1 MTWGRQNTEADAHAQ
16 LSYALEERG
25 INFIDTAGTRARAGT
40 RTHAWRADNNSHTA
54 SVALR
59 TRL

>member
-25 INFIDTAGTRARAGT
+25 INFIDTAGTRT
-40 RTHAWRADNNSHTA
+40 HQHTHAR
-54 SVALR
+54 VAR
-59 TRL
+59 